1 MPDEQPTAPDA
12 QAAAS
17 AQPTAQGAQAPAA
30 EQSTSPDTQVAA
42 GQQSSARG
50 EQETAAAA
58 QSPQAGGH
66 VRKPMDPTGLASV
79 APPTIAVAIACTV
92 YGWLGLHHVTGS
104 WVIAPA
110 LVTLVTGLLIVAG
123 YMELLTGAPASLEE
137 QFDEHTLSEDDVHVH
152 GLTAHDLPLDNP
164 VRAELL
170 SRTPGTAARQAPAV
184 ATAQAGSDLARGA
197 SS

>member
-1 MPDEQPTAPDA
+1 MPDEQPTASD
-12 QAAAS
+12 
-17 AQPTAQGAQAPAA
+17 AQAPAA
-30 EQSTSPDTQVAA
+30 AQPSPPDAQAPA
-42 GQQSSARG
+42 GEKGAARG
-50 EQETAAAA
+50 EQGSAAPAEA
-58 QSPQAGGH
+58 PKSGALH
-66 VRKPMDPTGLASV
+66 ARKPMDPTGLASV

-123 YMELLTGAPASLEE
+123 YMELLTGAPPSLEE

-152 GLTAHDLPLDNP
+152 GLTPHDLPLDNP
-164 VRAELL
+164 SRAELL
-170 SRTPGTAARQAPAV
+170 SRTPGTGARQAPAV